1 MTNKPVN
8 PVCVDASN
16 YVSDRV
22 FNGTR
27 PLSSDHVTRLRANY
41 AATQY
46 PELRSQVR
54 RLVPII
60 IQAINDAA
68 QSTVST
74 MPYKSQ
80 WILEETIKE
89 LQRRV

>member
-1 MTNKPVN
+1 MMTQKP
-8 PVCVDASN
+8 DASD

-27 PLSSDHVTRLRANY
+27 PLSEDHVTKLRANY
-41 AATQY
+41 AVTRY

-54 RLVPII
+54 RILPIVMRE
-60 IQAINDAA
+60 INHAA

-80 WILEETIKE
+80 WILEELICK
-89 LQRRV
+89 LKKCV